1 MESRERFPQMKVR
14 QHVDKIR
21 WEIREI
27 CFSTQYKLV
36 LPPVLFIDF
45 LTAFGRRKEIVQ
57 VILIHYI

>member
-27 CFSTQYKLV
+27 CFSMQYKLV
-36 LPPVLFIDF
+36 WLVVLLID
-45 LTAFGRRKEIVQ
+45 LLAAFGHGKRIVQ
-57 VILIHYI
+57 VI